1 MLTVTIKWTF
11 FYKTFVKP
19 APGGNV
25 FLYFFKAKNEEKLKK
40 SNRVK
45 KTNGQFWGQQNYNKL
60 FISNFLCGGCLLK

>member
-25 FLYFFKAKNEEKLKK
+25 FLDFVKAKNEEKLKNLTK
-40 SNRVK
+40 S